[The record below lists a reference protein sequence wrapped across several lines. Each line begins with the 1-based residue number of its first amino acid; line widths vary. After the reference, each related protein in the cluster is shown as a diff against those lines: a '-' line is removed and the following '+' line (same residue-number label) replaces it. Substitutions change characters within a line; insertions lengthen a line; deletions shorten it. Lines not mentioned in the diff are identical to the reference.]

1 MTYLLFILTG
11 VIISLGFIGSYLF
24 NKKGIPDNLLL
35 IFFGVLLGPVF
46 NLIEPS
52 GFQNIAPI
60 FSSLALLVIL
70 FDGGMNLNLYKVLD
84 ESPKAMVLG
93 VLNVIISMAVVTTFT
108 SIVLGWSIIYGLL
121 LGTIVGGTSSS
132 IVLSLTKKLGAPER
146 IETLLSLESVFTDAI
161 VVVLSITFLDLITE
175 TKNMVVSEIAQSIA
189 STFSIGI
196 VLGLIFG
203 VIWVK
208 LLSII
213 RDETYDDILT
223 LSVTILFYG
232 VTEYVGGNGAIFAL
246 IFGLVLG
253 NSIEVGNMF
262 RMEGLV
268 EVGVI
273 MRKFMNQ
280 ISFFIRT
287 YFFVYLGLILF
298 IENRNMILYSI
309 ILSILLLVGRYI
321 GVTLT
326 AFKDTELQNHINV
339 ITFMMPRGLA
349 AAIMAQLVVTSN
361 IEGASMFPDLILI
374 IIIASVVISSLGTA
388 LLKRGN
394 PTTGDTSLENQNHES
409 KEEIQKQDSNSQS
422 S

>member
-11 VIISLGFIGSYLF
+11 IIISLGFTGSYLF
-24 NKKGIPDNLLL
+24 KKKGIPDNLLL
-35 IFFGVLLGPVF
+35 IFFGILLGPVF
-46 NLIEPS
+46 HLIEPS

-84 ESPKAMVLG
+84 ESPKALVLG
-93 VLNVIISMAVVTTFT
+93 VLNVFISMAIVATFT
-108 SIVLGWSIIYGLL
+108 TIVLGWKILYGLL

-132 IVLSLTKKLGAPER
+132 IVLSLTKKLGVPER

-203 VIWVK
+203 VVWVK
-208 LLSII
+208 ILSVI
-213 RDETYDDILT
+213 RDEIYDDILT

-232 VTEYVGGNGAIFAL
+232 LTEYVGGNGAIFAL

-253 NSIEVGNMF
+253 NSVDVGNMF
-262 RMEGLV
+262 RMDGIV
-268 EVGVI
+268 EVGGI

-298 IENRNMILYSI
+298 IENKNMIFYSI
-309 ILSILLLVGRYI
+309 GLSILLLFGRYI

-326 AFKDTELQNHINV
+326 AFRDKELQSHINV
-339 ITFMMPRGLA
+339 ITYMMPRGLA
-349 AAIMAQLVVTSN
+349 AAIMAQLVVSSN
-361 IEGASMFPDLILI
+361 IQKASLFPDLILI
-374 IIIASVVISSLGTA
+374 IIITTVAISSLGTA
-388 LLKRGN
+388 LLKRGGPKIAELN
-394 PTTGDTSLENQNHES
+394 EENQ
-409 KEEIQKQDSNSQS
+409 
-422 S
+422 